1 MHRARSSRL
10 GRSTPLPEPTCHYL
24 DPPAIMS
31 SRASGG
37 AIAAIT
43 GVLVASVIGLAY
55 LVGIKPGAMTTKAG
69 LRLPTAPAREP
80 VREVTVPIAVTASEF
95 QLSPRT
101 LSVSEPGV
109 ITIALSN
116 RDPVDHNLSIEGVNG
131 LLSVPASG
139 RGVASFRLE
148 APGTY
153 QITCAVPNHVEAGM
167 SAMIIVGEPPP
178 TGSAGD

>member
-1 MHRARSSRL
+1 MCAGLDEPKIATRGRPSAAATCISPESFPTNPEQRAK
-10 GRSTPLPEPTCHYL
+10 H
-24 DPPAIMS
+24 
-31 SRASGG
+31 
-37 AIAAIT
+37 AAIS
-43 GVLVASVIGLAY
+43 G
-55 LVGIKPGAMTTKAG
+55 
-69 LRLPTAPAREP
+69 R
-80 VREVTVPIAVTASEF
+80 VRVPIAVTASEF